1 MRKTGSTGNLFN
13 IDQNSSSKASLRPVT
28 SMRQHKYR
36 KTSTYLPY
44 SLNNLEMDSYNSVN
58 NYNYDH
64 ILLNKTS
71 KQLYEGL
78 MSLKK
83 KVNFLNEEISL
94 AKSEQRKK
102 DVQLSLKN
110 PLLREIT
117 KLLNLQYPKFLCLMF
132 FEHRFRYRYC
142 NHSP

>member
-13 IDQNSSSKASLRPVT
+13 IDQYSSSKTSLRPVT

-36 KTSTYLPY
+36 KISTYLPY

-58 NYNYDH
+58 NHNYDH

-71 KQLYEGL
+71 KQLYDGL

-83 KVNFLNEEISL
+83 RLIF
-94 AKSEQRKK
+94 
-102 DVQLSLKN
+102 
-110 PLLREIT
+110 
-117 KLLNLQYPKFLCLMF
+117 
-132 FEHRFRYRYC
+132 
-142 NHSP
+142 